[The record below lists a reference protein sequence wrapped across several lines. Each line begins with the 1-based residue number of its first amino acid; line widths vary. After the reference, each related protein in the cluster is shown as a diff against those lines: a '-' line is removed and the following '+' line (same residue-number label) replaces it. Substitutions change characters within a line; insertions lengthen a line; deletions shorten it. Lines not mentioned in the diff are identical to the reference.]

1 MSQYHTEPMSDQQP
15 ATHLESESH
24 PEPTDGRTNTREAWA
39 SLYTLLAEGLKH
51 PDERLYRD
59 VETGRFAAELTALT
73 ETLSVSLPDGPG
85 SPNVTPDGRAAFD
98 REYIALFEGL
108 QVPYAPLVESVYR
121 PWHEG
126 TTSDGLLLGPP
137 AVDMQSR
144 YEAAGF
150 SVPPAYQP
158 DHLTLLLEYAA
169 ALLRAG
175 EQTAYLSF
183 LDRHFDWLPA
193 LQQVTGLAAADA
205 PFHNYCVVAV
215 CEAVAAARS
224 RAELTPPPP
233 NGVEAMIDRVT
244 SRVE

>member
-1 MSQYHTEPMSDQQP
+1 MSRYHTAPMSDHQP
-15 ATHLESESH
+15 TTHPESENH
-24 PEPTDGRTNTREAWA
+24 PEPTDSRANTRETWA

-59 VETGRFAAELTALT
+59 VETGRFAAELARLT
-73 ETLSVSLPDGPG
+73 ESLSVSLPGGPG
-85 SPNVTPDGRAAFD
+85 SPNTTPDGRAAFD

-126 TTSDGLLLGPP
+126 TTSEGLLLGPP
-137 AVDMQSR
+137 AAEMQSR
-144 YEAAGF
+144 YDAAGL

-158 DHLTLLLEYAA
+158 DHLALLLEYAA

-193 LQQVTGLAAADA
+193 LRQVTCLAAADI
-205 PFHNYCVVAV
+205 PFHNYCVIAV
-215 CEAVAAARS
+215 CETVAAARS
-224 RAELTPPPP
+224 RAELTPPSPDSI
-233 NGVEAMIDRVT
+233 EEMIDRVT
-244 SRVE
+244 TRVE